1 MLGAVCATTT
11 IECVMPQ
18 LADRTT
24 FERSLSALPLVTYQ
38 VGETVIADGSRTGR
52 LLILRKGAVAIVKGD
67 TEIAKVQ
74 EPGAVFGELSVLLD
88 QPHTADVIALEAS
101 QFHVA
106 EAASLLADNPIA
118 VLYVATVLAHRLD
131 GANHA
136 LIQLKGQS
144 AKKGGKDARSR
155 RKRYLSGGCIIF
167 PPFFRTCQG
176 DRPIGILIS
185 TQSCSRSR
193 FSGVEHDSVADRTNC
208 HLGFA
213 LWCGGRTALGP
224 RCRTM

>member
-1 MLGAVCATTT
+1 MSV
-11 IECVMPQ
+11 

-38 VGETVIADGSRTGR
+38 AGETVIADGSRTGR
-52 LLILRKGAVAIVKGD
+52 LLILRKGAVAIGKGD
-67 TEIAKVQ
+67 TEIAKVT

-106 EAASLLADNPIA
+106 EAASLLAHNPIA

-136 LIQLKGQS
+136 LVKLKSQLQAGQPQS
-144 AKKGGKDARSR
+144 VVVETVSRMEAFLAVSDASLV
-155 RKRYLSGGCIIF
+155 YAGY
-167 PPFFRTCQG
+167 PTNPF
-176 DRPIGILIS
+176 
-185 TQSCSRSR
+185 
-193 FSGVEHDSVADRTNC
+193 A
-208 HLGFA
+208 
-213 LWCGGRTALGP
+213 
-224 RCRTM
+224 